1 MTSFLVGV
9 SMSVAG
15 RGSQDLHRK
24 IVRKIACRCRSITV
38 VWCPRGRRNM
48 GIAVIVLGL
57 LGLIGSWYIYF
68 TVHPGRDLY
77 VYGLLG
83 YVLSWVVMV
92 MGVWMVVA

>member
-1 MTSFLVGV
+1 
-9 SMSVAG
+9 
-15 RGSQDLHRK
+15 
-24 IVRKIACRCRSITV
+24 
-38 VWCPRGRRNM
+38 M